1 MDQPTLAAHIQ
12 AGPPLTTAAR
22 WYSCTADGEYATTL
36 GGLVSDAE
44 KVAGALQARGIG
56 AGDVVAVQL
65 PGSYAGAV
73 VQVAVGLCGAVL
85 LPVVMIYGP
94 REMDFVLRSS
104 GASAVVLARSYRGR
118 AQADAVLSGL
128 SPLPGL
134 KFAVVV
140 GRRRAAAHGAVGYA
154 ELLRQPGGGYRRP
167 RLDPDDRAVLMY
179 TSGTTADPKGVQHS
193 HRTLLAE
200 ATSRVYTLN
209 GPGARHLGLFPPG
222 HMAGLLSLLRIL
234 LLGTPTVIMEAW
246 DAALAATL
254 IDRHAVTSCGGAP
267 VQLSGL
273 LDQQA
278 QGSATLATLR
288 ECLTGAAPVPPSLI
302 ERAEAAGITAF
313 RSYGSSEHPTV
324 SAGSIA
330 DSLDRRAR
338 TDGRLLAGNQ
348 VRLVDADGRDV
359 PDGRDGEILTRGP
372 ELFTGYTDPALNA
385 AAFLPGG
392 WFRTGDVGRIDA
404 DGYLTVTDRLKDI
417 IIRGGENISAKEVE
431 DLLVTHPAVADVAV
445 IPVPDPAL
453 GERVCAVVV
462 ARPGCTFDVEQ
473 AREHFAAAGA
483 ARQKTPEVVVLVD
496 VRPTRLLPTWRSSRC
511 LIRRWASGSARSW
524 SPARAARS
532 TSSRRGSTSP
542 RPGPPGRRRRGGGAG
557 GRAAAD
563 PVGKVRK
570 DVLRAAKCPVSGR
583 QPPKPPKPT
592 QDVIGQQANGQ
603 PRWISH
609 G

>member
-1 MDQPTLAAHIQ
+1 MDQPTLTAHIQ
-12 AGPPLTTAAR
+12 AGAAAHDGCR
-22 WYSCTADGEYATTL
+22 LVFVSADGEYATTL

-44 KVAGALQARGIG
+44 RIAGALQARGIG
-56 AGDVVAVQL
+56 RGDVVAVQL

-85 LPVVMIYGP
+85 LPVVMNYGP

-104 GASAVVLARSYRGR
+104 GASAVFLAREYRGR
-118 AQADAVLSGL
+118 PQADAVLSGL

-140 GRRRAAAHGAVGYA
+140 GDDAPGHGAVGYA
-154 ELLRQPGGGYRRP
+154 ELLRQPGGAYRQPRP
-167 RLDPDDRAVLMY
+167 DPGDRAVLMY
-179 TSGTTADPKGVQHS
+179 TSGTTAEPKGVQHS

-209 GPGARHLGLFPPG
+209 GPQARHLGLFPPG

-234 LLGTPTVIMEAW
+234 LLGTPTVIMQAW
-246 DAALAATL
+246 DAALAAGL
-254 IDRHAVTSCGGAP
+254 IDRYAVTSCGGAP

-278 QGSATLATLR
+278 NGTATLGALR

-324 SAGSIA
+324 SAGTIA
-330 DSLDRRAR
+330 DSLGRRAR

-348 VRLVDADGRDV
+348 VRLVDADGHDV

-392 WFRTGDVGRIDA
+392 WFRTGDVGRTDA

-431 DLLVTHPAVADVAV
+431 DLLVTHPAIADVAV

-462 ARPGCTFDVEQ
+462 ARPGRTFDVEQ

-483 ARQKTPEVVVLVD
+483 ARQKTPEVVVMVEE
-496 VRPTRLLPTWRSSRC
+496 LPRTPS
-511 LIRRWASGSARSW
+511 
-524 SPARAARS
+524 
-532 TSSRRGSTSP
+532 
-542 RPGPPGRRRRGGGAG
+542 
-557 GRAAAD
+557 
-563 PVGKVRK
+563 GKVRK
-570 DVLRAAKCPVSGR
+570 DVLREAGHGR
-583 QPPKPPKPT
+583 RP
-592 QDVIGQQANGQ
+592 
-603 PRWISH
+603 
-609 G
+609 

>member
-1 MDQPTLAAHIQ
+1 VDQPTLAAHILSG
-12 AGPPLTTAAR
+12 AAVHDGCPLVFVSAE
-22 WYSCTADGEYATTL
+22 GEFATTL

-44 KVAGALQARGIG
+44 RVAAALQARGIG
-56 AGDVVAVQL
+56 RGDVVAVQL

-85 LPVVMIYGP
+85 LPVVMIYGA
-94 REMDFVLRSS
+94 RDMDFVLRSS
-104 GASAVVLARSYRGR
+104 GARAVVLACSYRGR

-128 SPLPGL
+128 SPLPEL
-134 KFAVVV
+134 RFAVVV
-140 GRRRAAAHGAVGYA
+140 GDDAPGHGAVGFS
-154 ELLRQPGGGYRRP
+154 ELLRRPGGGYHQPRRC
-167 RLDPDDRAVLMY
+167 DPGDRAVLMY
-179 TSGTTADPKGVQHS
+179 TSGTTAEPKGVQHS

-246 DAALAATL
+246 DAALAAAL

-273 LDQQA
+273 LDQRA
-278 QGSATLATLR
+278 GGTATLATLR

-330 DSLDRRAR
+330 DPLERRAR
-338 TDGRLLAGNQ
+338 TDGRLLSGNE
-348 VRLVDADGRDV
+348 VRLVDADGCDV
-359 PDGRDGEILTRGP
+359 PPGRDGEILTRGP
-372 ELFTGYTDPALNA
+372 ELFLGYTDPVLNA

-392 WFRTGDVGRIDA
+392 WFRTGDVGRIDG
-404 DGYLTVTDRLKDI
+404 DGFLTVTDRLKDI

-462 ARPGCTFDVEQ
+462 ARPGFTFDVAQ
-473 AREHFAAAGA
+473 AREHFAAAGV

-496 VRPTRLLPTWRSSRC
+496 ELPRTPS
-511 LIRRWASGSARSW
+511 
-524 SPARAARS
+524 
-532 TSSRRGSTSP
+532 
-542 RPGPPGRRRRGGGAG
+542 
-557 GRAAAD
+557 
-563 PVGKVRK
+563 GKVRK
-570 DVLRAAKCPVSGR
+570 DVLRRSR
-583 QPPKPPKPT
+583 
-592 QDVIGQQANGQ
+592 
-603 PRWISH
+603 R
-609 G
+609 

>member
-1 MDQPTLAAHIQ
+1 MEQRTLAAHIFGG
-12 AGPPLTTAAR
+12 AAAHDGCPLVFV
-22 WYSCTADGEYATTL
+22 SADGEYATTL
-36 GGLVSDAE
+36 GGLVGEAE
-44 KVAGALQARGIG
+44 KVAGAMQARGIG

-134 KFAVVV
+134 KLAVVV
-140 GRRRAAAHGAVGYA
+140 GDDAPGHGAVGYGAVGYA
-154 ELLRQPGGGYRRP
+154 ELLRQPGGTYRRP

-278 QGSATLATLR
+278 LGSATLATLR

-302 ERAEAAGITAF
+302 ERAEAAGVTAF

-324 SAGSIA
+324 SAGSIT

-338 TDGRLLAGNQ
+338 TDGRLLEGNQ

-359 PDGRDGEILTRGP
+359 PPGRDGEILTRGP
-372 ELFTGYTDPALNA
+372 ELFLGYTDPALNA

-392 WFRTGDVGRIDA
+392 WFRTGDVGRVDA

-445 IPVPDPAL
+445 IPVADPAL

-462 ARPGCTFDVEQ
+462 ARPGCTFDVEL
-473 AREHFAAAGA
+473 AREHFVAAGA

-496 VRPTRLLPTWRSSRC
+496 ELPRTPS
-511 LIRRWASGSARSW
+511 
-524 SPARAARS
+524 
-532 TSSRRGSTSP
+532 
-542 RPGPPGRRRRGGGAG
+542 
-557 GRAAAD
+557 
-563 PVGKVRK
+563 GKVRK
-570 DVLRAAKCPVSGR
+570 DVLRAAGKTGAS
-583 QPPKPPKPT
+583 
-592 QDVIGQQANGQ
+592 
-603 PRWISH
+603 S
-609 G
+609 